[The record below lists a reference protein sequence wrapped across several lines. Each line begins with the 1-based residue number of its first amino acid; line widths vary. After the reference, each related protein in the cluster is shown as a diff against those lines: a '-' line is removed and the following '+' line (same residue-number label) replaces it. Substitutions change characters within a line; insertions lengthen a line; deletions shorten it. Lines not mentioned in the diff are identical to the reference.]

1 MCLKHLD
8 DIRRKGFD
16 WIGTKK
22 TTVNNLIKS
31 CRDNFGE
38 EFHIWGIEGDYY
50 NETTKLDDVQ

>member
-50 NETTKLDDVQ
+50 IRNRGIP